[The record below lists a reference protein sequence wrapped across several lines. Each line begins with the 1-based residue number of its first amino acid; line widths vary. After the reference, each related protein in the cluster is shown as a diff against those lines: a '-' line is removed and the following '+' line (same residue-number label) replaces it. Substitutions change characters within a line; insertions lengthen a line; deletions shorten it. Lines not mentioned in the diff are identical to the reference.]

1 MGNYKVIFK
10 NNQPVEA
17 ILIDTVVAE
26 TRMEFRKDD
35 EQTNIESFY
44 IDAKSKE
51 DAIQLVERI
60 LAVLYGEN
68 MDASSY

>member
-17 ILIDTVVAE
+17 ILLDTVGTE

-51 DAIQLVERI
+51 DAIQMVERI

-68 MDASSY
+68 MDATSY